1 MIEETNPLPAAC
13 TTVYFVPSENA
24 NPELLLFEEKLVL
37 GTTWRR
43 SGETGR
49 KWRQQLRDWYEKYS
63 VDLFAPDRFVRKLID
78 LKRITVLLRSP
89 IDPFLVRERLRK
101 IVRDRKYHHLRWMII
116 DILLLP
122 VSLLAVP
129 LPGPNIFGYYLLFRV
144 YSHWKSYHSASRAQ
158 FETVDV
164 EVSHKATEVE
174 TVLRGTADVKTAL
187 QQLRQKYG
195 LRALQEERFI
205 PHSEVFKE
213 MWSRLKIRFAKK

>member
-63 VDLFAPDRFVRKLID
+63 IDLFAPDRFVRKLID

-158 FETVDV
+158 FEAVDV

>member
-1 MIEETNPLPAAC
+1 MIEEANSLPAAC

-37 GTTWRR
+37 GTSRRR
-43 SGETGR
+43 SGEKGR

-63 VDLFAPDRFVRKLID
+63 IDLFAPDRFVRKLMD

-158 FETVDV
+158 FEAVDV

-174 TVLRGTADVKTAL
+174 TVLRDTADVKAAL

-213 MWSRLKIRFAKK
+213 MWARLKIRFAKK

>member
-37 GTTWRR
+37 GTSWRR

-63 VDLFAPDRFVRKLID
+63 IDLFAPDRFVRKLID

-158 FETVDV
+158 FEAVDV